1 MTRKEEIERVSVN
14 HLYQH
19 DYSYEEGEHLYLYIK
34 GFIEGAKWA
43 DNNPKLIWHSSDE
56 EPTENTVLVIDCDKG
71 IKYYTLNYILT
82 TFSPKNWKEIVEYI
96 GIKHWCYIDNLL
108 E

>member
-1 MTRKEEIERVSVN
+1 MTRKEEIS
-14 HLYQH
+14 QA
-19 DYSYEEGEHLYLYIK
+19 YSKYAQEGGILQSNPWFAFEA
-34 GFIEGAKWA
+34 GAKWA

-56 EPTENTVLVIDCDKG
+56 EPTENTVLVIDCNKG

-82 TFSPKNWKEIVEYI
+82 TYSSKNWKEIVEYI